1 MIDHIPDDDLR
12 ARELLDAIRSA
23 GSEFHEMDAVRYAF
37 RLVRED
43 ERERIIRRL
52 VEIAAGVKP

>member
-1 MIDHIPDDDLR
+1 MNHITDDDLR
-12 ARELLDAIRSA
+12 AKDLLDAIRSA

-52 VEIAAGVKP
+52 VEMAAGVKP